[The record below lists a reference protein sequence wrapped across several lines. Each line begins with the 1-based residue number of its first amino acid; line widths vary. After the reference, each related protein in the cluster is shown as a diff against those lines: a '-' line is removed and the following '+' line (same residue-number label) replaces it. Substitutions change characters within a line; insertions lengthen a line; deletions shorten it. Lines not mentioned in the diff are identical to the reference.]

1 MGHRQK
7 QKFSTVVSELK
18 KGQEGLEKKFTILGN
33 AVITAD
39 NANKED
45 KKYLRDI
52 TITTNQILTQVDE
65 HKTKLEELEVFHQV
79 AIDNYSEL
87 VEKAEYLEKYVD
99 NLEKIVITTNG
110 KLRMLHK
117 EFVDLRKG
125 LEWFLRIICVVVGAF
140 LLACISGAV

>member
-7 QKFSTVVSELK
+7 QKFSTAVSELQ
-18 KGQEGLEKKFTILGN
+18 KGQEDLEKKFTLLGN
-33 AVITAD
+33 AVLTAD

-45 KKYLRDI
+45 KKYLRGI

-79 AIDNYSEL
+79 AIENYSEL
-87 VEKAEYLEKYVD
+87 VEKAEYLEKYAND
-99 NLEKIVITTNG
+99 LEKVVITTNG

-125 LEWFLRIICVVVGAF
+125 LEWFLRIICVIVGVF
-140 LLACISGAV
+140 LLACISGVF